1 MVKIYTTNI
10 CGYCAAAKKLL
21 ERKSIKYEEINM
33 TSDKSLQ
40 MKIIKETGLRTVPQI
55 FIQDKHIG
63 GYSELRDLEASGS
76 LDLLINKVD

>member
-55 FIQDKHIG
+55 FIKDKHIG